1 MRTGHDD
8 DVGEQEWRGL
18 SGQLGARGPGSEI
31 LVVLLRF
38 GGLT

>member
-1 MRTGHDD
+1 MRTGHD

-18 SGQLGARGPGSEI
+18 SGRRTRGPDSEI

-38 GGLT
+38 GGLA